1 MAKKPHAPYASS
13 ETQGFSE
20 GQPRYGAA
28 PPAKD
33 HRWKLTIAA
42 DGRVVIPAAARAAM
56 ELDEF
61 GTVTAVLRDGVL
73 TLVSPHNA
81 IRQIQA
87 MVQKHREKHG
97 LTGSVVDELI
107 AERREAAARG
117 D

>member
-1 MAKKPHAPYASS
+1 MAKKRQVADGSPQIP
-13 ETQGFSE
+13 GFSE
-20 GQPRYGAA
+20 GHTKYDPSS
-28 PPAKD
+28 PKD
-33 HRWKLTIAA
+33 QRWKLTIAA
-42 DGRVVIPAAARAAM
+42 DGRFVIPAAARAAM
-56 ELDEF
+56 ELDEY

-73 TLVSPHNA
+73 TLVSPSTA

-87 MVQKHREKHG
+87 MVKEHREKHG

>member
-1 MAKKPHAPYASS
+1 MAKKPHTPKASS
-13 ETQGFSE
+13 KTQGFSE
-20 GQPRYGAA
+20 GQAKYDAS
-28 PPAKD
+28 PAKD

-56 ELDEF
+56 ELDEY

-73 TLVSPHNA
+73 TLVSPHTA

-87 MVQKHREKHG
+87 MVKEHREKHG
-97 LTGSVVDELI
+97 LTGSVVDEFI